1 MARNGLAHAALG
13 KANLGRRGL
22 DEDIA
27 ERLREAILKGDLAQ
41 GERLT
46 ELGLADHWH
55 VSQGTIRAALRTLQH
70 EGLVESRPR
79 RGTFVTQITEE
90 DVLEI
95 YTLRDSLEALASRL
109 AAARRDVA
117 SQNALTGIL
126 AQMRRAVASGD
137 RKQMLEL
144 DFRFHRTVVD
154 MSGHKRL
161 ADMYATIAA
170 QTKLFL
176 SMTDQF
182 HHDLDGLLAIHEP
195 LAEAILA
202 GETDRAY
209 DLARRHS
216 ENDGMALVAAM
227 FSKADDTV
235 PKPVLTITS

>member
-1 MARNGLAHAALG
+1 MARNGSAHATLKQG
-13 KANLGRRGL
+13 TLGRRSL

-27 ERLREAILKGDLAQ
+27 EQLRAAILRGDLAQ

-46 ELGLADHWH
+46 ELGLADHWQ
-55 VSQGTIRAALRTLQH
+55 VSQGTIRAALKTLQY
-70 EGLVESRPR
+70 EGLVETLPR
-79 RGTFVTQITEE
+79 RGTFVAQITEE

-109 AAARRDVA
+109 AAERRDA
-117 SQNALTGIL
+117 AGHKALTGIL
-126 AQMRRAVASGD
+126 AQMRHAVAAGK
-137 RKQMLEL
+137 RQQMLEL

-161 ADMYATIAA
+161 AEIYGTIEA

-195 LAEAILA
+195 LAEAILTGDA
-202 GETDRAY
+202 ERAFA
-209 DLARRHS
+209 LASHHS
-216 ENDGMALVAAM
+216 QKDGTELVA
-227 FSKADDTV
+227 
-235 PKPVLTITS
+235 VLFAKDPAP